1 MFGLKKF
8 IRRVF
13 DKRARRR
20 LVTSDEKG
28 LSLINRNGS
37 EVTLASASFRLVKY
51 VAGLFPIYKIGNDEL
66 KLSFTKDIL
75 NPITGIPEALKNR
88 VDNYP
93 KTFWLTIVKRITGRI
108 NSGID
113 SIKTNTIG
121 NIVPSYNSFHE
132 KFLVDLFKSS
142 EIDFRKKLSEAIK
155 TMAKEALTNSIQRHL
170 WMFLIKIREE
180 EQKRGHGNNHGS
192 SSSGSIALPL
202 GCRFVFKKDDA
213 SVFIIEQA
221 PRVQTISY
229 LKEKFRIA
237 LPYVIFIATIR
248 KNNFLWLQM
257 FFRTT
262 RLQNEA
268 DELLCHALP
277 NARTS
282 DYTICFPTPVS
293 KDATQAQIVEEAIQ
307 NYWGSN
313 FNTDLSEFSK
323 SAASQFPQLVSL
335 AEWQKQS
342 ERNAQF
348 VLGLKWQSTKNSV
361 KSISEKMLNNALNA
375 SAVPK
380 MENLYVDTL
389 QEYAGT
395 LGEKFSREIVEKIH
409 FMVSHSV
416 VNVDNLTMA
425 NEKLAN
431 LIGKVMQGLR
441 SQVEDLLTNPSVDGE
456 LDTMC
461 AEAKRILL
469 REIDSICSERVE
481 FVKDKIKQ
489 I

>member
-1 MFGLKKF
+1 M
-8 IRRVF
+8 
-13 DKRARRR
+13 
-20 LVTSDEKG
+20 
-28 LSLINRNGS
+28 
-37 EVTLASASFRLVKY
+37 
-51 VAGLFPIYKIGNDEL
+51 
-66 KLSFTKDIL
+66 
-75 NPITGIPEALKNR
+75 
-88 VDNYP
+88 
-93 KTFWLTIVKRITGRI
+93 
-108 NSGID
+108 
-113 SIKTNTIG
+113 
-121 NIVPSYNSFHE
+121 
-132 KFLVDLFKSS
+132 
-142 EIDFRKKLSEAIK
+142 
-155 TMAKEALTNSIQRHL
+155 
-170 WMFLIKIREE
+170 
-180 EQKRGHGNNHGS
+180 
-192 SSSGSIALPL
+192 
-202 GCRFVFKKDDA
+202 
-213 SVFIIEQA
+213 
-221 PRVQTISY
+221 
-229 LKEKFRIA
+229 
-237 LPYVIFIATIR
+237 
-248 KNNFLWLQM
+248 
-257 FFRTT
+257 
-262 RLQNEA
+262 
-268 DELLCHALP
+268 
-277 NARTS
+277 
-282 DYTICFPTPVS
+282 
-293 KDATQAQIVEEAIQ
+293 
-307 NYWGSN
+307 
-313 FNTDLSEFSK
+313 
-323 SAASQFPQLVSL
+323 SL